1 MKKRTTYS
9 AMICRILSMPCLRKS
24 SALGI
29 LPHHMIPLFQIGRS
43 IHCCSSFH
51 GSHDSVI
58 PHASS
63 AFRKP
68 FYKGRKKI
76 TKIHLRGP
84 LYRLKPQNFLTQ
96 PLPHALPE
104 QPPEKMPHG
113 SHRTKRLYVPEQNTA
128 GPSYPPMP
136 PPPTATAGN
145 AKTPYDPSRN
155 TSNKTEPH
163 PAATKKRGRSCDLSL
178 EEAATYSPTCKRSTI
193 GVSEL
198 NFSVRNGKRWNL
210 TAITT

>member
-68 FYKGRKKI
+68 FYKGRKKPPHRSLSHCRNSRPKRCP
-76 TKIHLRGP
+76 TALTAQSVFTSRNRTRPADRTRPCPLLR
-84 LYRLKPQNFLTQ
+84 
-96 PLPHALPE
+96 LPRPATLRHPTILP
-104 QPPEKMPHG
+104 G
-113 SHRTKRLYVPEQNTA
+113 IHRTNQNHTPQQQKKGQILRSVP
-128 GPSYPPMP
+128 
-136 PPPTATAGN
+136 
-145 AKTPYDPSRN
+145 
-155 TSNKTEPH
+155 
-163 PAATKKRGRSCDLSL
+163 
-178 EEAATYSPTCKRSTI
+178 
-193 GVSEL
+193 
-198 NFSVRNGKRWNL
+198 
-210 TAITT
+210 

>member
-84 LYRLKPQNFLTQ
+84 LYRLNPQNFLTQ
-96 PLPHALPE
+96 PLPHALRNSRPKRC
-104 QPPEKMPHG
+104 PTALTAPSVFTSRNKTRPAPRTRPCPLLRLPRPATLRHPTILPG
-113 SHRTKRLYVPEQNTA
+113 IHRTKQNHTPQQQKKGADLAICPLKRRLPTLPRVNAVPSA
-128 GPSYPPMP
+128 
-136 PPPTATAGN
+136 
-145 AKTPYDPSRN
+145 
-155 TSNKTEPH
+155 
-163 PAATKKRGRSCDLSL
+163 
-178 EEAATYSPTCKRSTI
+178 
-193 GVSEL
+193 
-198 NFSVRNGKRWNL
+198 
-210 TAITT
+210 

>member
-29 LPHHMIPLFQIGRS
+29 RPHHMISLFQIGRS

-84 LYRLKPQNFLTQ
+84 LYRLKPQNSPT
-96 PLPHALPE
+96 PLPLVLRNSRPKRCPTALTAQSVFTSRNRTRPA
-104 QPPEKMPHG
+104 PRTRPCPLLRLPRPATLRHPTILPG
-113 SHRTKRLYVPEQNTA
+113 IHRTNQNHTPQQQKKGQILRSVP
-128 GPSYPPMP
+128 
-136 PPPTATAGN
+136 
-145 AKTPYDPSRN
+145 
-155 TSNKTEPH
+155 
-163 PAATKKRGRSCDLSL
+163 
-178 EEAATYSPTCKRSTI
+178 
-193 GVSEL
+193 
-198 NFSVRNGKRWNL
+198 
-210 TAITT
+210 

>member
-1 MKKRTTYS
+1 
-9 AMICRILSMPCLRKS
+9 MICRILSMPCLRKS
-24 SALGI
+24 FALGI

-84 LYRLKPQNFLTQ
+84 LYRLKPQNSPT
-96 PLPHALPE
+96 PLPLVLRNSRPKRCPTALTAQSVFTSRNRTRPADRTR
-104 QPPEKMPHG
+104 PCPLLRLPRPATLRHPTILPG
-113 SHRTKRLYVPEQNTA
+113 IHRTNQNHTPQQQKKGQILRSVP
-128 GPSYPPMP
+128 
-136 PPPTATAGN
+136 
-145 AKTPYDPSRN
+145 
-155 TSNKTEPH
+155 
-163 PAATKKRGRSCDLSL
+163 
-178 EEAATYSPTCKRSTI
+178 
-193 GVSEL
+193 
-198 NFSVRNGKRWNL
+198 
-210 TAITT
+210 